1 METMKWLPDALRAL
15 RHRNFRL
22 FFCGQ
27 SVSLVGTWMTR
38 LATSWLVYRLTNSTF
53 LLGVISF
60 AGQIPTFLVAP
71 LAGVWVDRWNRQRVL
86 LVTQFLA
93 ALQSLMLAALTLSGH
108 ITISEIAALSVFQGF
123 INAFD
128 MPARQS
134 FLVQMVNGR
143 ADLGNAIALNSTMVN
158 AARLL
163 GPALAGLT
171 IAAVGEGYC
180 FLIDGLSYFAVI
192 ASLLAMKIDAGP
204 LKKSTASM
212 LAQLKEGWNYVA
224 TFAPIRTVILLFGI
238 ISFMGVPYTV
248 LMPVFATDILHGGP
262 HTLGFLMGSAGVG
275 AVIAALSL
283 AARKS
288 VRGLYRVIPAV
299 SALFGCGLIA
309 FSFSRNFWL
318 SVALMAVSGYGMMQ
332 MFAAS
337 STVIQTIV
345 EDDKRGRVMAYW
357 TMAYMGASPFGSLL
371 AGTLAPVI
379 GAPGTVLLCG
389 VGCIC
394 GAIWFW
400 LQIPKLRPIIRPIYE
415 RLGIVPTVP
424 VAPVAI
430 DGEN

>member
-1 METMKWLPDALRAL
+1 MKIDALRAL
-15 RHRNFRL
+15 KHRNFRL

-27 SVSLVGTWMTR
+27 SISLVGTWMTR
-38 LATSWLVYRLTNSTF
+38 LATSWLVYRLTGSTF
-53 LLGVISF
+53 LLGVIGF

-71 LAGVWVDRWNRQRVL
+71 LAGVWADRWDRRRVL

-93 ALQSLMLAALTLSGH
+93 AIQSLLLAALTLAGH
-108 ITISEIAALSVFQGF
+108 ITMWEIATLSVFQGL

-163 GPALAGLT
+163 GPALAGIT

-180 FLIDGLSYFAVI
+180 FLIDGLSYFAVL
-192 ASLLAMKIDAGP
+192 ASLLAMKVAAEP
-204 LKKSTASM
+204 AKKSGASV
-212 LAQLKEGWNYVA
+212 LVQLKEGWDYVS
-224 TFAPIRTVILLFGI
+224 TFAPIRTVLLLFVV

-248 LMPVFATDILHGGP
+248 LMPVFATKILHGGP

-275 AVIAALSL
+275 AVISALSL

-288 VRGLYRVIPAV
+288 VRGLYRVIPAM
-299 SALFGCGLIA
+299 AAMFGAGLIA

-318 SVALMAVSGYGMMQ
+318 SFALMAVTGFGMMQ
-332 MFAAS
+332 LFAAS
-337 STVIQTIV
+337 NTVMQTIV
-345 EDDKRGRVMAYW
+345 EDDKRGRVMGYW

-371 AGTLAPVI
+371 AGSLAPVI

-389 VGCIC
+389 LGCLI
-394 GAIWFW
+394 GAAWFW
-400 LQIPKLRPIIRPIYE
+400 LQIPKLRPVIRPIYQK
-415 RLGIVPTVP
+415 LGILPVVP